1 MYPKTTP
8 PTAAEGYFARG
19 VRTLPPFSPRA
30 RRVRLGSRARPE
42 EGEMHSTTDET
53 PRREVGAGVPQDL
66 PVSRRRFLELGA
78 AWAVGLAAFVA
89 AGCGGEEEEDEGG
102 GEDDD

>member
-1 MYPKTTP
+1 MHDGAQRTETHAGEP
-8 PTAAEGYFARG
+8 RG
-19 VRTLPPFSPRA
+19 LP
-30 RRVRLGSRARPE
+30 L
-42 EGEMHSTTDET
+42 
-53 PRREVGAGVPQDL
+53 
-66 PVSRRRFLELGA
+66 SRRRFLELGA